1 ERVDRDRG
9 PATGDCRRSGRG
21 GVYLHDSNGRRH
33 VRLVPTAAP
42 VMRVRAVRISGN
54 YPMCR
59 GRPRRHT
66 THEAA
71 TTQKDEPMRDARAIG
86 RVGGL
91 AVALG
96 IGGAL
101 AAAPVVT
108 PDIDISFDGMDVFH
122 TDHHTALAFSG
133 PNDFAIA
140 IGAGSHASAGAGD
153 FPGQFDSAVA
163 EGTNAFAVSGLGNSD
178 SAFADGAGSIAEAE
192 GVGTN
197 VSNGDFAS
205 AIGDHTMAQ
214 ALPFSLTTPSGFDTA
229 EVFNPF
235 GSGISQAE
243 AGGGFFNLAS
253 VFGDN

>member
-1 ERVDRDRG
+1 
-9 PATGDCRRSGRG
+9 
-21 GVYLHDSNGRRH
+21 
-33 VRLVPTAAP
+33 
-42 VMRVRAVRISGN
+42 
-54 YPMCR
+54 
-59 GRPRRHT
+59 
-66 THEAA
+66 
-71 TTQKDEPMRDARAIG
+71 MRDARAIG

-96 IGGAL
+96 IGAALAATPGIAAAAPDLDISFDGMDLGGAL
-101 AAAPVVT
+101 TAAPVVV

-163 EGTNAFAVSGLGNSD
+163 EGTNAFAESGLGNSD
-178 SAFADGAGSIAEAE
+178 SAFVNGADSFAEAG

-197 VSNGDFAS
+197 LSNGDFAS
-205 AIGDHTMAQ
+205 AIGDHNQAQ
-214 ALPFSLTTPSGFDTA
+214 ALPFSLTTPSGFDSA

-235 GSGISQAE
+235 GSDVSQAA
-243 AGGGFFNLAS
+243 AGGGFFDVAS
-253 VFGDN
+253 VFGDNSNAAAGFGGDFDLGEVFGNALTTNFAQGSSFLTDILTSFGDFRF